1 MINIKKILISL
12 GLLES
17 EIKTYVAALEL
28 GPSTVIMLSKRTRL
42 SRQAIYD
49 ALGALTD
56 RGIMSSLM
64 RGKKRLYTA
73 EHPETLLQY
82 AQRKQK
88 DLDTQIDKLEHMIP
102 KLELQLNQEKPVV
115 KLFEGKEGV
124 KMMAEVIAD
133 LPKGGTMYELAD
145 SEAIHEIFTF
155 DDYREYANLVQEK
168 NIKLNGFYWGEEKR
182 TKEEN
187 VKRVFIDQKL
197 HKQFRA
203 NIIVSEN
210 RVFMISFSGNMY
222 AVYIENKDIAQTM
235 KTLFRFAEKTYIK

>member
-1 MINIKKILISL
+1 MINIKKILNSL

-124 KMMAEVIAD
+124 KMMAEVISSVAEGAELYEISDYGAIYSVLSLED
-133 LPKGGTMYELAD
+133 LSVLSK
-145 SEAIHEIFTF
+145 IHE
-155 DDYREYANLVQEK
+155 N
-168 NIKLNGFYWGEEKR
+168 KR
-182 TKEEN
+182 TTKKVFSYMLSKRPKSPNVERYMINTKEYPSFSADIFVTEN
-187 VKRVFIDQKL
+187 K
-197 HKQFRA
+197 
-203 NIIVSEN
+203 
-210 RVFMISFSGNMY
+210 VFMISFSGNMY